1 MTDEV
6 VQRSRLLAPLALLL
20 PALALPSISWADDAW
35 PSRPIRMVVPFPPG
49 GSSDLLGRLVA
60 DRLGRALNASFV
72 VDNKAGGTTQ
82 IGTDLV
88 ANAPADGYTLLLGAA
103 SSFTV
108 LPNLRKLNYSLDSFE
123 TIGGVA
129 DYVAVMA
136 VRKSLQVNTVR
147 EFVDHAKKNPGKLS
161 FGSAGE
167 ASAGHVYGATF
178 ARDTGIEV
186 LHVPFRGSA
195 DAANALLAGEVD
207 FVIDGAI
214 TPMVKADRA
223 RPLATFYRARH
234 PELPQVPTLA
244 EEGFT
249 IETSKG
255 SGWGVLAPKGTPK
268 PVVAKLS
275 QALHGV
281 LAQKEVQD
289 ALVRANSIA
298 AWQAPEAFRTALA
311 ADERMYSKLLP
322 AIGVNKN

>member
-1 MTDEV
+1 MTEP

-20 PALALPSISWADDAW
+20 PAWAASPWARASDAW
-35 PSRPIRMVVPFPPG
+35 PARPIRLVVPFPPG
-49 GSSDLLGRLVA
+49 GSSDLLGRMVA

-72 VDNKAGGTTQ
+72 VENKAGATTQ
-82 IGTDLV
+82 IGTELV
-88 ANAPADGYTLLLGAA
+88 ATAPPDGYTLLLGAA

-136 VRKSLQVNTVR
+136 VRKALPVHDVR
-147 EFVDHAKKNPGKLS
+147 GFIEHARSHPGKLS

-167 ASAGHVYGATF
+167 ASAGHVYGATL
-178 ARDTGIEV
+178 ARSAGLDV

-195 DAANALLAGEVD
+195 DAANALVAGEVD

-214 TPMVKADRA
+214 TPMVKADRV

-244 EEGFT
+244 EAGVEL
-249 IETSKG
+249 ETSKG
-255 SGWGVLAPKGTPK
+255 SGWGVLAPKGTPAS
-268 PVVAKLS
+268 VVARLS
-275 QALHGV
+275 GALQGV
-281 LAQKEVQD
+281 LAQAEVQQ
-289 ALVRANSIA
+289 ALVQANSIA
-298 AWQAPEAFRTALA
+298 AWQAPAAFRSALA
-311 ADERMYSKLLP
+311 ADERMYAQLLP
-322 AIGVNKN
+322 AIGVRRN

>member
-1 MTDEV
+1 MTD

-20 PALALPSISWADDAW
+20 PTLALPRISWALDAW
-35 PSRPIRMVVPFPPG
+35 PARPVRMVVPFPPG

-60 DRLGRALNASFV
+60 DRLGRALNVSFV
-72 VDNKAGGTTQ
+72 VENKAGATTQ
-82 IGTDLV
+82 IGTELV
-88 ANAPADGYTLLLGAA
+88 ASAPPDGYTLLLGAA

-108 LPNLRKLNYSLDSFE
+108 LPNLRKLGYSLDSFE
-123 TIGGVA
+123 AIGGVA

-136 VRKSLQVNTVR
+136 VRKSLPVTTVR
-147 EFVDHAKKNPGKLS
+147 EFVDYARKNPGKLS

-167 ASAGHVYGATF
+167 ASAGHVYGSTL
-178 ARDTGIEV
+178 ARDTGIEL

-195 DAANALLAGEVD
+195 DAANALVAGEVD

-214 TPMVKADRA
+214 TPMVKADRV

-244 EEGFT
+244 EAGFT
-249 IETSKG
+249 IDSSKG
-255 SGWGVLAPKGTPK
+255 SGWGVLAPKGTPR
-268 PVVAKLS
+268 PVVTKLS
-275 QALHGV
+275 EALHDV

-298 AWQAPEAFRTALA
+298 AWQPPDAFRSALA
-311 ADERMYSKLLP
+311 ADERMYAQLLP
-322 AIGVNKN
+322 AIGVRRN

>member
-1 MTDEV
+1 MTD

-20 PALALPSISWADDAW
+20 PALVLPRISLAQDTW

-72 VDNKAGGTTQ
+72 VDNKAGATTQ
-82 IGTDLV
+82 IGTELV
-88 ANAPADGYTLLLGAA
+88 ATAAPDGYTLLLGAA

-108 LPNLRKLNYSLDSFE
+108 LPNLRKLGFSLDSFE

-136 VRKSLQVNTVR
+136 VRKSLPVNTVR
-147 EFVDHAKKNPGKLS
+147 EFVDYAKKNPGKLS

-167 ASAGHVYGATF
+167 ASAGHVYGSTL

-195 DAANALLAGEVD
+195 DAANALVAGEVD

-214 TPMVKADRA
+214 TPMVKADRV

-244 EEGFT
+244 EAGFT
-249 IETSKG
+249 IDTSKG

-268 PVVAKLS
+268 AVVAKLS
-275 QALHGV
+275 EALHNV

-298 AWQAPEAFRTALA
+298 AWQPPEAFRTALA
-311 ADERMYSKLLP
+311 ADEKMYAQLLP
-322 AIGVNKN
+322 AIGVRRN